1 MKRLL
6 LVSAISLFSVT
17 MHAMNTQNQ
26 STPPKKISAFAKV
39 KPQPPQQ
46 RSAFIKVNPQHPM
59 LVTLNNSKQIAKRSN
74 GKIIVRNAAERHQHE
89 AARRQ
94 NLRRNED
101 ARYEDDA
108 VLALNELLK
117 QARAQAF
124 TVIPAN
130 TKRPIPAIKVTP
142 NNRPSKSKPSRKRK

>member
-17 MHAMNTQNQ
+17 MHAMNMPNQ
-26 STPPKKISAFAKV
+26 STPPQKISAFAKI
-39 KPQPPQQ
+39 KPQSPQ

-59 LVTLNNSKQIAKRSN
+59 LVTLNNIKQIAERSN
-74 GKIIVRNAAERHQHE
+74 GNISVRNADERRQHE

-94 NLRRNED
+94 NLRRDED
-101 ARYEDDA
+101 ARYEDD
-108 VLALNELLK
+108 VVSIMVELSTLA
-117 QARAQAF
+117 QAQAF

-130 TKRPIPAIKVTP
+130 TKRPIATVKVTP